1 MARKPSQGNALQEL
15 KTALKNKELGRLYFF
30 HGEET
35 FLLNHYLVQMKKQ
48 LLDPLTESFNFH
60 RLNNETFDIRDF
72 ADAVEN
78 LPMMAENTFVQVDDI
93 DLFKMNEGDRT
104 KMTEILADIPDYC
117 TVVFT
122 YLTAQWKP
130 DKRLKKLWEAV
141 DENGT
146 VVEFAKQDQRDL
158 IAWVTRHF
166 LARQKRIST
175 DLCAYLI
182 EITGGTMTTLSGEI
196 DKIASYAV
204 GDEIRLRTDSGATMY
219 VTVSAVCD
227 NYVNN
232 YAYIHPD
239 TYTQQLGGAAEYQ
252 TLFLHAHEGA
262 DPYEEGAKLAD
273 DEDVSRVS
281 VNEASREQV
290 LQMLSR
296 LDYLVVIVVV
306 CAGALAFI
314 VLYNLTNINITE
326 RIREIATIKVL
337 GFYRKETAS
346 YVFRE
351 IYILAALGGL
361 AGVLLGKA
369 LHAFV
374 MAQVQ
379 IDAVYFPCIIHSMTY
394 VYAVALTIGFTVLI
408 SMAMRGRLH
417 KIDMAESL
425 KSVE

>member
-60 RLNNETFDIRDF
+60 RLNNETFGIRDF

-182 EITGGTMTTLSGEI
+182 EITGGTMTALSGEI
-196 DKIASYAV
+196 DKICAYSGA
-204 GDEIRLRTDSGATMY
+204 DEIRKTD
-219 VTVSAVCD
+219 
-227 NYVNN
+227 
-232 YAYIHPD
+232 
-239 TYTQQLGGAAEYQ
+239 
-252 TLFLHAHEGA
+252 
-262 DPYEEGAKLAD
+262 
-273 DEDVSRVS
+273 
-281 VNEASREQV
+281 
-290 LQMLSR
+290 
-296 LDYLVVIVVV
+296 
-306 CAGALAFI
+306 
-314 VLYNLTNINITE
+314 
-326 RIREIATIKVL
+326 
-337 GFYRKETAS
+337 
-346 YVFRE
+346 
-351 IYILAALGGL
+351 
-361 AGVLLGKA
+361 
-369 LHAFV
+369 
-374 MAQVQ
+374 
-379 IDAVYFPCIIHSMTY
+379 IDAVTEPVLDAVVFQMTDLLSAGRY
-394 VYAVALTIGFTVLI
+394 DQALAKLQQLLKMQQEPLAILGAVGGHFRRISTARTLLDHGQNASQLQKLCAPMPDFATRKIMDAARRFRPEFCRKAARLVMETDYRMKTSFDDSERLLELLI
-408 SMAMRGRLH
+408 LQLAQEAGNG
-417 KIDMAESL
+417 
-425 KSVE
+425 